1 MKKEI
6 PQNPDVIGAGG
17 VFNYALIKTLAKNN
31 SDLMHLLILNH
42 PEEVAEARKDRVVE
56 RFFGEKISK
65 TKNPEATRGQIKLPE
80 NVEIFSFAEF
90 LENFRGKIQKLFLPV
105 YPSYALREYLKKIA
119 AAVPP
124 KAFKDCEI
132 ISASKGM
139 EAKNFQMGHEII
151 EEVLII
157 RRKVLVML
165 GGNLAF
171 DLACGMPM
179 ITEMAGKRKRVL
191 HAAALFKNSPLR
203 VYPSFER
210 RILDIAGPIKNTH
223 SLAAGIASASCENP
237 ESTIAAII
245 ARGLAEYERI
255 AFVAQHSDSK
265 RQQKASAKAKKLY
278 EQGKDFRVAP
288 IGKGV
293 TSDYSLFRATR
304 NFSAGVKLAELL
316 NAGLS
321 AKKASEQILAKKTV
335 ESLFSTIPLRNYTK
349 QLGVEAPFIEITA
362 AILEGKINLQQAAA
376 MLKSRKTR
384 NGN

>member
-6 PQNPDVIGAGG
+6 PQNPDVVGVGG
-17 VFNYALIKTLAKNN
+17 VFNYALIKTLAQNN
-31 SDLMHLLILNH
+31 PDLSHLLLLNR
-42 PEEVAEARKDRVVE
+42 PNEVEEARRNRTIE

-65 TKNPEATRGQIKLPE
+65 TKNPEATNEQIKLSE
-80 NVEIFSFAEF
+80 NVEIFSLAEF

-105 YPSYALREYLKKIA
+105 YPSYALRDYLTKIA
-119 AAVPP
+119 TAIPP
-124 KAFKDCEI
+124 KAFKNCEI

-151 EEVLII
+151 EEVLVI
-157 RRKVLVML
+157 RRKVLVLL

-191 HAAALFKNSPLR
+191 RAAALFENSPLR

-210 RILDIAGPIKNTH
+210 RILDIAGPIKNIH
-223 SLAAGIASASCENP
+223 SLAAGIASATYDNS
-237 ESTIAAII
+237 ESTVAAVI

-255 AFVAQHSDSK
+255 AFVAQHPNSK
-265 RQQKASAKAKKLY
+265 RQQKASVKAKKLY
-278 EQGKDFRVAP
+278 KQGKDFRVAP

-316 NAGLS
+316 NAGFS
-321 AKKASEQILAKKTV
+321 AKKASKQILAKKTV
-335 ESLFSTIPLRNYTK
+335 ESLFSTIPLRDYTK

-376 MLKSRKTR
+376 ILTSRKLK